1 MQPKESL
8 INFLIEHDILIFGEF
23 VTKSG
28 RKTPYFINTGN
39 YNNGERLSIIS
50 EFYAETIYENFK
62 DATLL
67 FGPAYKGIPL
77 VSVVSLKLFEKYK
90 LNLSIAFNRKE
101 AKDHGEGGIIV
112 GQKPSRKDKVVIV
125 EDVVTSGIS
134 ISESIQILKDNGNP
148 QILGAVISVDRM
160 ERGKGEKTAIQEL
173 QEEFGIRII
182 PIITIK
188 DILNFLSSRKISK
201 YSQNQDELVKK
212 MIEYLKENSPLEISS

>member
-1 MQPKESL
+1 MRTKEDF
-8 INFLIEHDILIFGEF
+8 ITFLIEHDILTFGEF
-23 VTKSG
+23 IAKSG

-39 YNNGERLSIIS
+39 YNNGQRLSAIS
-50 EFYAETIYENFK
+50 EFYAEAIHENFK
-62 DATLL
+62 NATML

-90 LNLSIAFNRKE
+90 VNLSIAFNRKE

-112 GQKPSRKDKVVIV
+112 GHKPSERDKVVIV

-134 ISESIQILKDNGNP
+134 ISESIEILKSNGNP

-160 ERGKGEKTAIQEL
+160 ERGKGKKTAIQEL
-173 QEEFGIRII
+173 QEEFGIKII

-188 DILNFLSSRKISK
+188 DILDFLSSREIPK
-201 YSQNQDELVKK
+201 YSQNQSELVKK
-212 MIEYLKENSPLEISS
+212 MIEYLKENSPLEI

>member
-1 MQPKESL
+1 MRTKEDF
-8 INFLIEHDILIFGEF
+8 ITFLIEHDILTFGEF
-23 VTKSG
+23 ITKSG

-39 YNNGERLSIIS
+39 YNNGQRLSVIS
-50 EFYAETIYENFK
+50 EFYAEAIHKNFK
-62 DATLL
+62 NATVL

-90 LNLSIAFNRKE
+90 VNLSIAFNRKE

-112 GQKPSRKDKVVIV
+112 GHKPSERDKVVIV

-134 ISESIQILKDNGNP
+134 ISESIEILKSNGNP

-173 QEEFGIRII
+173 QEEFGIKII

-188 DILNFLSSRKISK
+188 DILDFLSSREIPK
-201 YSQNQDELVKK
+201 YSQNQSELVKK
-212 MIEYLKENSPLEISS
+212 MTEYLKENSPIEI

>member
-1 MQPKESL
+1 MRTKEDF
-8 INFLIEHDILIFGEF
+8 ITFLIEHDILTFGEF
-23 VTKSG
+23 ITKSG

-39 YNNGERLSIIS
+39 YNNGQRLSAIS
-50 EFYAETIYENFK
+50 EFYAEAIHENFK
-62 DATLL
+62 NATML

-90 LNLSIAFNRKE
+90 VNLSIAFNRKE

-112 GQKPSRKDKVVIV
+112 GHKPSERDKVVIV

-134 ISESIQILKDNGNP
+134 ISESIEILKSNGNP

-160 ERGKGEKTAIQEL
+160 ERGKGKKTAIQEL
-173 QEEFGIRII
+173 QEEFGIKII

-188 DILNFLSSRKISK
+188 DILDFLSSREIPK
-201 YSQNQDELVKK
+201 YSQNQSELVKK
-212 MIEYLKENSPLEISS
+212 MIEYLKENSPLEI

>member
-1 MQPKESL
+1 MRTKEDF
-8 INFLIEHDILIFGEF
+8 ITFLIEHDILTFGEF
-23 VTKSG
+23 ITKSG

-39 YNNGERLSIIS
+39 YNNGQRLSAIS
-50 EFYAETIYENFK
+50 EFYAEEIHENFK
-62 DATLL
+62 NATML

-90 LNLSIAFNRKE
+90 VNLSIAFNRKE

-112 GQKPSRKDKVVIV
+112 GHKPSERDKVVIV

-134 ISESIQILKDNGNP
+134 ISESIEILKSNGNP

-160 ERGKGEKTAIQEL
+160 ERGKGKKTAIQEL
-173 QEEFGIRII
+173 QEEFGIKII

-188 DILNFLSSRKISK
+188 DILDFLSSREIPK
-201 YSQNQDELVKK
+201 YSQNQSELVKK
-212 MIEYLKENSPLEISS
+212 MIEYLKENSPLEI

>member
-1 MQPKESL
+1 MQTKDDF
-8 INFLIEHDILIFGEF
+8 ITFLIEHDILTFGEF
-23 VTKSG
+23 ITKSG

-39 YNNGERLSIIS
+39 YNNGQSLSAIS
-50 EFYAETIYENFK
+50 EFYAEAIHENFK
-62 DATLL
+62 NATML

-90 LNLSIAFNRKE
+90 VNLSIAFNRKE

-112 GQKPSRKDKVVIV
+112 GHKPSERDKVVIV

-134 ISESIQILKDNGNP
+134 ISESIEILKSNGNP

-160 ERGKGEKTAIQEL
+160 ERGKGKKTAIQEL
-173 QEEFGIRII
+173 QEEFGIKII

-188 DILNFLSSRKISK
+188 DILDFLSSREIPK
-201 YSQNQDELVKK
+201 YSQNQSELVKK
-212 MIEYLKENSPLEISS
+212 MIEYLKENSPLEI

>member
-1 MQPKESL
+1 MQTKDDF
-8 INFLIEHDILIFGEF
+8 ITFLIEHDILTFGEF
-23 VTKSG
+23 ITKSG

-39 YNNGERLSIIS
+39 YNNGQRLSAIS
-50 EFYAETIYENFK
+50 EFYSEAIHENFK
-62 DATLL
+62 NATML

-90 LNLSIAFNRKE
+90 VNLSIAFNRKE

-112 GQKPSRKDKVVIV
+112 GHKPSERDKVVIV

-134 ISESIQILKDNGNP
+134 ISESIEILKSNGNP

-160 ERGKGEKTAIQEL
+160 ERGKGKKTAIQEL
-173 QEEFGIRII
+173 QEEFGIKII

-188 DILNFLSSRKISK
+188 DILDFLSSREIPK
-201 YSQNQDELVKK
+201 YSQNQSELVKK
-212 MIEYLKENSPLEISS
+212 MIEYLKENSPLEI

>member
-1 MQPKESL
+1 MLTKEDF
-8 INFLIEHDILIFGEF
+8 ITFLIEHDILTFGEF
-23 VTKSG
+23 ITKSG

-39 YNNGERLSIIS
+39 YNNGQRLSAIS
-50 EFYAETIYENFK
+50 EFYAEAIHENFK
-62 DATLL
+62 NATML

-90 LNLSIAFNRKE
+90 VNLSIAFNRKE

-112 GQKPSRKDKVVIV
+112 GHKPSEIDKVVIV

-134 ISESIQILKDNGNP
+134 ISESIEILKSNGNP

-160 ERGKGEKTAIQEL
+160 ERGKGKKTAIQEL
-173 QEEFGIRII
+173 QEEFGIKII

-188 DILNFLSSRKISK
+188 DILDFLSSREIPK
-201 YSQNQDELVKK
+201 YSQNQSELVKK
-212 MIEYLKENSPLEISS
+212 MIEYLKENSPLEI

>member
-1 MQPKESL
+1 MRTKEDF
-8 INFLIEHDILIFGEF
+8 ITFLIEHDILTFGEF
-23 VTKSG
+23 ITKSG

-39 YNNGERLSIIS
+39 YNNGQRLSAIS
-50 EFYAETIYENFK
+50 EFYAEAIHENFK
-62 DATLL
+62 NATML

-90 LNLSIAFNRKE
+90 VNLSIAFNRKE

-112 GQKPSRKDKVVIV
+112 GHKPSERDKVVIV

-134 ISESIQILKDNGNP
+134 ISKSIEILKSNGNP

-160 ERGKGEKTAIQEL
+160 ERGKGKKTAIQEL
-173 QEEFGIRII
+173 QEEFGIKII

-188 DILNFLSSRKISK
+188 DILDFLSSREIPK
-201 YSQNQDELVKK
+201 YSQNQSELVKK
-212 MIEYLKENSPLEISS
+212 MTEYLKENSPLEI